1 MDCVEKSYTEALYL
15 DENADETGPPRRS
28 ADGGGFFGTQI
39 EEI

>member
-1 MDCVEKSYTEALYL
+1 MQSFFAKYAKTLHL
-15 DENADETGPPRRS
+15 DGNADETGPPRRS